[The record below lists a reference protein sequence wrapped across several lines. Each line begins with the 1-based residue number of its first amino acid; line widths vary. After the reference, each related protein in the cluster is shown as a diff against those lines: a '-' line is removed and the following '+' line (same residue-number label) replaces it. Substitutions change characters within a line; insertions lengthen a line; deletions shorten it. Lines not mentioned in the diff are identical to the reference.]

1 MSWKTMTEYLQIK
14 IDREAYNVAL
24 AILRQELAVMKKFTV
39 PHPKY
44 AQQERAI
51 GAFYAAPL
59 INKTTQ
65 LTP

>member
-1 MSWKTMTEYLQIK
+1 MTEYLQIK

-24 AILRQELAVMKKFTV
+24 AILRQELAVMRRFTN

-44 AQQERAI
+44 AQLERAI

-59 INKTTQ
+59 TNKATKAQ
-65 LTP
+65 PN